1 MQSIRDNFLKIMHIS
16 GKKILINLLE
26 FLGSY
31 SQYVQSYMMHLASG
45 KSPTVLVIILHTN
58 LIDSLVISSLALYL
72 QIGRLRFF
80 FFPNSYKNSRA
91 HTCSW
96 PLLKCIKCTV
106 FFYASHSARFFFPS
120 PYIDFYSKFFLV
132 NIHLKLWSKKIL
144 LKGDSMH

>member
-80 FFPNSYKNSRA
+80 FSQF
-91 HTCSW
+91 
-96 PLLKCIKCTV
+96 I
-106 FFYASHSARFFFPS
+106 
-120 PYIDFYSKFFLV
+120 
-132 NIHLKLWSKKIL
+132 
-144 LKGDSMH
+144 